1 MNITTYQIT
10 DDRRLQ
16 LVNTD
21 TDLPSWLTDD
31 TNRWIDLDSFDA
43 EQLEHFLTP
52 LDLPA
57 AVREACR
64 SAPTRPLVISL
75 EDVLFISLPVEI
87 RDKTLRYL
95 SIIVA
100 PTTVITIQYG
110 TASDLGDVGGDQS
123 NLRRLV
129 AANTAGMLHWLL
141 IAVLKKTVND
151 YYRIRTR
158 TMDMARTLDSDRT
171 TVDARDI
178 LDLKRTVTPL
188 GVLFEDQMTCV
199 MELHQSRSETLRL
212 ETIHTEVAELLQDLQ
227 RGMTIIARLEDR
239 VRDLYQFHLQTLE
252 ETTNRRLKVLTVLAA
267 VYLPSTLIAGIY
279 GMNFQYIPILGMRF
293 GYAAALT
300 IMIGLVIGQLWF
312 FHRRGW
318 FR

>member
-1 MNITTYQIT
+1 MNVTMHQIT

-16 LVNTD
+16 LVDTD
-21 TDLPSWLTDD
+21 ADLPSWLTDD
-31 TNRWIDLDSFDA
+31 TNRWIDLHSFDA

-64 SAPTRPLVISL
+64 SAPIRPLVISL

-100 PTTVITIQYG
+100 PTTVITIQHG

-141 IAVLKKTVND
+141 ISVLKETVND

-158 TMDMARTLDSDRT
+158 TMDMARTLDRDPT
-171 TVDARDI
+171 AVDAGDI

-188 GVLFEDQMTCV
+188 GVLFEDQLTCV
-199 MELHQSRSETLRL
+199 LELHQGRSETLRL
-212 ETIHTEVAELLQDLQ
+212 ETIHAEVAELLQDLQ
-227 RGMTIIARLEDR
+227 RGMTIIARLEDH
-239 VRDLYQFHLQTLE
+239 VRDLYQFHHQTLE
-252 ETTNRRLKVLTVLAA
+252 ETTNRRLKVLTVLSA
-267 VYLPSTLIAGIY
+267 VYLPSMLIAGIY

-293 GYAAALT
+293 GYALALT

-312 FHRRGW
+312 FRRRGW

>member
-1 MNITTYQIT
+1 MNITTHQIT
-10 DDRRLQ
+10 DDRRLR
-16 LVNTD
+16 LVTMD

-31 TNRWIDLDSFDA
+31 TNRWIDLHSFDA
-43 EQLEHFLTP
+43 KQLEHFLAP

-57 AVREACR
+57 TVREACL

-75 EDVLFISLPVEI
+75 EEVLFLSVPLEI
-87 RDKTLRYL
+87 RDKTLHYL

-100 PTTVITIQYG
+100 PTTVITIQYD
-110 TASDLGDVGGDQS
+110 TTTNLGDVGGDQS

-129 AANTAGMLHWLL
+129 AANTAGMLHWIL
-141 IAVLKKTVND
+141 ISVLKETVND

-158 TMDMARTLDSDRT
+158 TMDMARTLDRDPT
-171 TVDARDI
+171 AVDAGDI

-199 MELHQSRSETLRL
+199 LELHQSRSATLRL
-212 ETIHTEVAELLQDLQ
+212 ETIHAEVTELLQDLQ

-252 ETTNRRLKVLTVLAA
+252 ETTNKRLKTLTVLSA

-293 GYAAALT
+293 GYALALT

-312 FHRRGW
+312 FRRRGW
-318 FR
+318 FG

>member
-1 MNITTYQIT
+1 MNITTFQIT

-16 LVNTD
+16 LVDTD
-21 TDLPSWLTDD
+21 ADLPSWLTDD
-31 TNRWIDLDSFDA
+31 TNRWIDLHSFEA
-43 EQLEHFLTP
+43 EQLEHFLAP

-57 AVREACR
+57 TVREACR

-75 EDVLFISLPVEI
+75 EEVLFISVPVEI
-87 RDKTLRYL
+87 RDKMLLYL

-100 PTTVITIQYG
+100 PTTVITVQHG
-110 TASDLGDVGGDQS
+110 TVTNLQDIGTDQS
-123 NLRRLV
+123 NIRRLV
-129 AANTAGMLHWLL
+129 AANTAGMLHWIL
-141 IAVLKKTVND
+141 IAVLKETIKD

-158 TMDMARTLDSDRT
+158 IIDMARTLDHDPT
-171 TVDARDI
+171 TVDAGDI
-178 LDLKRTVTPL
+178 LDLKRSVTPL

-199 MELHQSRSETLRL
+199 LELHQGRSETLRL
-212 ETIHTEVAELLQDLQ
+212 KTIHDEVAELLQDLQ

-239 VRDLYQFHLQTLE
+239 VRDLYQFHHQTLE
-252 ETTNRRLKVLTVLAA
+252 ETTNRRLKVLTVLSA

-293 GYAAALT
+293 GYALALT

-312 FHRRGW
+312 FQRRGW

>member
-1 MNITTYQIT
+1 MNVTTQQIT

-16 LVNTD
+16 LVT
-21 TDLPSWLTDD
+21 TPADLSSWLTDD
-31 TNRWIDLDSFDA
+31 THRWIDLHWFDT

-57 AVREACR
+57 TVREACR

-75 EDVLFISLPVEI
+75 EDVLFISVPVDI
-87 RDKTLRYL
+87 RDKMLRYL
-95 SIIVA
+95 SILVA

-110 TASDLGDVGGDQS
+110 TATSLQDVGADQS
-123 NLRRLV
+123 NIRRLV
-129 AANTAGMLHWLL
+129 AAYTAGMLHWLL
-141 IAVLKKTVND
+141 VAVLKETVND

-158 TMDMARTLDSDRT
+158 TIDMARTLDRDPT
-171 TVDARDI
+171 TIDAGDI

-199 MELHQSRSETLRL
+199 LELHQSRSETLRL
-212 ETIHTEVAELLQDLQ
+212 KTIHAEVTELLQDLQ

-252 ETTNRRLKVLTVLAA
+252 ETTNRRLKVLTVLSAI
-267 VYLPSTLIAGIY
+267 YLPSTLIAGIY
-279 GMNFQYIPILGMRF
+279 GMNFQYIPVLGMRF
-293 GYAAALT
+293 GYAMALT
-300 IMIGLVIGQLWF
+300 LMIGLVIGQLWF

>member
-1 MNITTYQIT
+1 MNVTTHQIT

-16 LVNTD
+16 LVT
-21 TDLPSWLTDD
+21 TPADLSSWLTDD
-31 TNRWIDLDSFDA
+31 THRWIDLHSFDT

-57 AVREACR
+57 TVREACR

-75 EDVLFISLPVEI
+75 EDVLFISVPVEI

-110 TASDLGDVGGDQS
+110 TATSLLDVGADQS
-123 NLRRLV
+123 NIRRLV
-129 AANTAGMLHWLL
+129 ASNTAGMLHWLL
-141 IAVLKKTVND
+141 VAVLKETVND

-158 TMDMARTLDSDRT
+158 TIDMARTLDRDPT
-171 TVDARDI
+171 TIDAGDI

-199 MELHQSRSETLRL
+199 LELHQSRSETLRL
-212 ETIHTEVAELLQDLQ
+212 KTIHAEVTELLHDLQ

-252 ETTNRRLKVLTVLAA
+252 ETTNRRLKILTVLSAI
-267 VYLPSTLIAGIY
+267 YLPSTLIAES
-279 GMNFQYIPILGMRF
+279 M
-293 GYAAALT
+293 A
-300 IMIGLVIGQLWF
+300 
-312 FHRRGW
+312 
-318 FR
+318 

>member
-1 MNITTYQIT
+1 MNVTTHQIT

-16 LVNTD
+16 LVDTD
-21 TDLPSWLTDD
+21 ADLPSWLTDD
-31 TNRWIDLDSFDA
+31 TNRWIDLHLFDA
-43 EQLEHFLTP
+43 EQLEHFLAP

-57 AVREACR
+57 TVREACR

-75 EDVLFISLPVEI
+75 EDVLFLSVPIEI

-100 PTTVITIQYG
+100 PTTVITIQHGPETSPQDIG
-110 TASDLGDVGGDQS
+110 TDQS
-123 NLRRLV
+123 NIRRLV

-141 IAVLKKTVND
+141 LAVLTETVND
-151 YYRIRTR
+151 YYRIRSQTI
-158 TMDMARTLDSDRT
+158 DMARTLDHDRT
-171 TVDARDI
+171 AVDASDI
-178 LDLKRTVTPL
+178 LDLKRSVTPL

-199 MELHQSRSETLRL
+199 LELHQSRSETLRL
-212 ETIHTEVAELLQDLQ
+212 ETIHAEVAELLQDLQ

-252 ETTNRRLKVLTVLAA
+252 ETTNRRLKILTVLSAI
-267 VYLPSTLIAGIY
+267 YLPSTLIAGIY
-279 GMNFQYIPILGMRF
+279 GMNFQYMPVLGMRF
-293 GYAAALT
+293 GYALALT

-312 FHRRGW
+312 FQRRGW

>member
-10 DDRRLQ
+10 DDCRLQ

-21 TDLPSWLTDD
+21 ADLPSWLTDN
-31 TNRWIDLDSFDA
+31 TNRWIDLHSFDA
-43 EQLEHFLTP
+43 EQFEHFVTP

-57 AVREACR
+57 TVREACR

-75 EDVLFISLPVEI
+75 EDVLFISVPVEI
-87 RDKTLRYL
+87 RDKMLRYL

-100 PTTVITIQYG
+100 PSTVITIQHGSVTNLQDIG
-110 TASDLGDVGGDQS
+110 TNQS
-123 NLRRLV
+123 NIRRLV
-129 AANTAGMLHWLL
+129 AANSAGMLHWLL
-141 IAVLKKTVND
+141 LAVLKETVND

-158 TMDMARTLDSDRT
+158 TIDMARTLDHDPT
-171 TVDARDI
+171 AVDARDI

-188 GVLFEDQMTCV
+188 GILFEDQMTCV

-212 ETIHTEVAELLQDLQ
+212 ETIHAEVAELLQDLQ

-252 ETTNRRLKVLTVLAA
+252 ETTNRRLKVLTVLSA

-279 GMNFQYIPILGMRF
+279 GMNFQYIPVLGMRF
-293 GYAAALT
+293 GYALALT
-300 IMIGLVIGQLWF
+300 LMIGLVIGQLWF
-312 FHRRGW
+312 FQRRGW